1 MNAHRKINIRKDMKR
16 RKTQAHQRIAAV
28 APAPALV
35 IAVTAVTPVVAAAA
49 AVAITYPILH

>member
-28 APAPALV
+28 APALV
-35 IAVTAVTPVVAAAA
+35 IAVTAVTPAVAAAA
-49 AVAITYPILH
+49 AVVITYPTLH